1 MGGGR
6 RKKRKS
12 RGRGHGILEG
22 SWGLGCRG
30 IGGWWEG
37 EEEDEDGGERGSWD
51 SRGFLGIRLSG
62 GEGGKEEKKSREEE
76 EIKQPR
82 LAGWGIIR
90 GWGVPARIF

>member
-12 RGRGHGILEG
+12 RVGGHGILEG
-22 SWGLGCRG
+22 SWGLGCLG
-30 IGGWWEG
+30 IGGWWEE
-37 EEEDEDGGERGSWD
+37 EEEDEDGGGW
-51 SRGFLGIRLSG
+51 GHGIKLSG

-76 EIKQPR
+76 EIKQPH
-82 LAGWGIIR
+82 LVGWGIIR